1 MGYAVLI
8 GTGSPVPTYLR
19 WAANYANQDFKL
31 EYFYQTSTNAI
42 IGLAAGTTQFYS
54 FSLFFVLTIL
64 VKSGDID
71 FGTVITAPNAAQQ
84 ALQPFTITIPIVVGG
99 LGPVYNVWPFL

>member
-31 EYFYQTSTNAI
+31 EYFYQTTTNAI
-42 IGLAAGTTQFYS
+42 IGLAAGTAQFSS
-54 FSLFFVLTIL
+54 FSLFFVLINP
-64 VKSGDID
+64 G
-71 FGTVITAPNAAQQ
+71 GTRR
-84 ALQPFTITIPIVVGG
+84 
-99 LGPVYNVWPFL
+99 Y